1 MYSVKSLLY
10 PIEGGLLMKRFLIA
24 ILAVCLIL
32 GVSAAY
38 AQKKVRISIATG
50 GTGGVYYPYGGAI
63 ASVIS
68 KNIPNTEAT
77 AEVTA
82 AAIDNLK
89 LVGAGE
95 ADLGYAYPDNALEA
109 LEGKGAFKSKLPVRM
124 VAHLYVSY
132 FHLVTADSSSIKSV
146 ADLKGKK
153 VSLGAPNS
161 GTEQVSIR
169 VLEAFGINHE
179 KDIKRDRLSVVESA
193 AALKDG
199 KIDAFF
205 WVGGLPTAAILDLA
219 ATPGFSM
226 RLVPTDTALPNIF
239 KKYGHIYVNAKIPK
253 TAYPKMAADIGV
265 VGIPNVLVCNASMS
279 PDLVYNILKVMF
291 DHKQDLINVH
301 TQAKELTLENAV
313 IKTSVPY
320 HPGAVKYFKEK
331 GKM

>member
-1 MYSVKSLLY
+1 
-10 PIEGGLLMKRFLIA
+10 MKRIIIFVLA
-24 ILAVCLIL
+24 ISICFGLTAVW
-32 GVSAAY
+32 
-38 AQKKVRISIATG
+38 AQKTVRISIATG

-68 KNIPNTEAT
+68 KYIPGTEAT

-89 LVGAGE
+89 LIGAGE
-95 ADLGYAYPDNALEA
+95 ADLGYAYPDNTLDAM
-109 LEGKGAFKSKLPVRM
+109 EGRDPFKSKMPVRI

-132 FHLVTADSSSIKSV
+132 FHLVTSENSPIKSV
-146 ADLKGKK
+146 ADLRGKK

-161 GTEQVSIR
+161 GTEQVAIR

-226 RLVPTDTALPNIF
+226 RLVPTDTALKNIF
-239 KKYGHIYVNAKIPK
+239 KKYGFIYVNAKIPK
-253 TAYPKMAADIGV
+253 TAYPKMMADVGV
-265 VGIPNVLVCNASMS
+265 VGIPNVLVCNAKM
-279 PDLVYNILKVMF
+279 PAELVYKILKAMF
-291 DHKQDLINVH
+291 DHKQDLVNVH
-301 TQAKELTLENAV
+301 SQAKELTLENAV

-320 HPGAVKYFKEK
+320 HPGAMKYFKEK
-331 GKM
+331 GFKM

>member
-1 MYSVKSLLY
+1 MKRCLVAFLVV
-10 PIEGGLLMKRFLIA
+10 GLLFGA
-24 ILAVCLIL
+24 SAV
-32 GVSAAY
+32 Y

-50 GTGGVYYPYGGAI
+50 GSGGVYYPYGGAI

-68 KNIPNTEAT
+68 RYIPNTEAT

-89 LVGAGE
+89 LVGAEE
-95 ADLGYAYPDNALEA
+95 ADLGYAYPDNALDA
-109 LEGKGAFKSKLPVRM
+109 MEGKGVFKQKLPIRL

-132 FHLVTADSSSIKSV
+132 FHLVTAGGSSIKSV
-146 ADLKGKK
+146 ADLRGKR

-169 VLEAFGINHE
+169 VLEAFGINYD

-239 KKYGHIYVNAKIPK
+239 KKYGHIYVSAKMPK
-253 TAYPKMAADIGV
+253 AAYPKMASDVGV
-265 VGIPNVLVCNASMS
+265 VGIPNILVCNASMS
-279 PDLVYNILKVMF
+279 PDLVYNMLKAMF
-291 DHKQDLINVH
+291 DHKQDLVNVH
-301 TQAKELTLENAV
+301 SQAKELTLDNAV
-313 IKTSVPY
+313 IKTAVPY
-320 HPGAVKYFKEK
+320 HPGAVRYFKEK
-331 GKM
+331 KKM